1 MSQEAAEVA
10 NRVRASLVGLCTHEL
25 EMVLSRYGVRGV
37 DAMGATMV
45 ALVLAVPYRLQVVN
59 TILSTLALQ
68 YLVQVVVSNAD
79 TATSVVNLFGVVC
92 LAARLPQLGGNQLS
106 DNAKYTITGSAV
118 SVLQLQS
125 HWVGWGV
132 SLLLLCVRLPVEIDE
147 FRVLVVGNY
156 AMSWV
161 QAETPQELRLVTLLG
176 ILYACR
182 VAFLGRLPQAGKV
195 YDLAFY
201 LVTPTLRAA
210 VSPSWALIAWMP
222 LVYSVTPVYDE
233 VVRSVCRVTTVAV
246 SVACVRDYVTYWF
259 LTDAALGVVGPLVV
273 LTCLL

>member
-182 VAFLGRLPQAGKV
+182 VAFLGRLPQASKV
-195 YDLAFY
+195 
-201 LVTPTLRAA
+201 
-210 VSPSWALIAWMP
+210 
-222 LVYSVTPVYDE
+222 
-233 VVRSVCRVTTVAV
+233 
-246 SVACVRDYVTYWF
+246 
-259 LTDAALGVVGPLVV
+259 
-273 LTCLL
+273 